1 MGEPRDRGSA
11 SHSRPSCV
19 LSSSG
24 EAKAGAVP
32 IFPRVPFALCP
43 RQALFQGHSPGLLS
57 CQPARVGEQLGLRPR
72 GLGFRVP
79 SLFHPALP
87 SCVTAE
93 AAIRSVR
100 QAQAEDLARVD
111 VDQLEK
117 VLPQLVGGRGRG
129 VARSGSS
136 PILPSREQPGWGEGR
151 AGVTGL
157 SAPLPQLLDF

>member
-1 MGEPRDRGSA
+1 M
-11 SHSRPSCV
+11 
-19 LSSSG
+19 
-24 EAKAGAVP
+24 
-32 IFPRVPFALCP
+32 
-43 RQALFQGHSPGLLS
+43 FQGHSPGLLS
-57 CQPARVGEQLGLRPR
+57 CRPARVGEQLGLRPR

-157 SAPLPQLLDF
+157 SAPLLQLLDF